1 MYIIKAKNIK
11 KDMCLNMNIGYNYK
25 KTSKVGILV
34 LFYTYISN
42 HKREE
47 KDLVKVQY

>member
-25 KTSKVGILV
+25 KTSKIVIFV
-34 LFYTYISN
+34 LFYIYISN
-42 HKREE
+42 HKKAE